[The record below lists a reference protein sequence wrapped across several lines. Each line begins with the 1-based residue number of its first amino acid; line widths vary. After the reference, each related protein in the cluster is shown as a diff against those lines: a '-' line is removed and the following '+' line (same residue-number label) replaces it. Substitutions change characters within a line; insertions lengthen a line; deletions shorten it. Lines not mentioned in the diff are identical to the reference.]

1 MLRTLVIVCF
11 YLNLVFAKNEYYIDD
26 SDGYGRKF
34 DGIGGIS
41 GGGVSSEEI
50 KFRHQAIS
58 NFTVSLLAIMHT
70 LYTYWPQT
78 HTNSL
83 GFKQFICLGFFYLTS
98 QSIWNRD
105 SSPTRIL
112 QTVHRQN

>member
-1 MLRTLVIVCF
+1 MLRALVIVCF
-11 YLNLVFAKNEYYIDD
+11 YLNLGFAKNEYYIDD

-58 NFTVSLLAIMHT
+58 
-70 LYTYWPQT
+70 
-78 HTNSL
+78 
-83 GFKQFICLGFFYLTS
+83 KFYL
-98 QSIWNRD
+98 SIYTASPPLGDYVQVRVSAVLVEEMLLKIK
-105 SSPTRIL
+105 SSHKIC
-112 QTVHRQN
+112 